1 MYLVHWRA
9 ILQEMSYWTRNLGYL
24 GKVRLTFC
32 TIEFIPIYLSLV
44 NLHVPATIVI
54 PPLTMCNGAAEDL
67 EKILVPYFVF
77 EKVYNMLTALIIYA
91 PLSLPHS
98 QVL

>member
-1 MYLVHWRA
+1 
-9 ILQEMSYWTRNLGYL
+9 
-24 GKVRLTFC
+24 
-32 TIEFIPIYLSLV
+32 
-44 NLHVPATIVI
+44 
-54 PPLTMCNGAAEDL
+54 MCNGAAEDL

-91 PLSLPHS
+91 PLSLPQS